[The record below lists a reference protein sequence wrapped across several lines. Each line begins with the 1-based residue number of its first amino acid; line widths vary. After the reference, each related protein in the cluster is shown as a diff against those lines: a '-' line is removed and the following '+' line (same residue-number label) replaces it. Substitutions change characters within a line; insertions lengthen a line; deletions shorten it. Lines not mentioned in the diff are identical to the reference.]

1 MFRRADLNHL
11 NVSTKNITKLFLI
24 RETQQ
29 VKWPKPK
36 DLFRQLNEILDCNT
50 IASKN
55 TNILCTAKNKFAK
68 SAATQDS
75 INFLYERTR

>member
-1 MFRRADLNHL
+1 MFRRAHLNHL
-11 NVSTKNITKLFLI
+11 NVSTKNITNLFLI

-36 DLFRQLNEILDCNT
+36 DLFRQLNEILDFNT

-55 TNILCTAKNKFAK
+55 TNILRTAKKIEK
-68 SAATQDS
+68 SAVTQDS